1 MTRAIPLALGIATFA
16 AAPVLSQSQNPPAGP
31 AGAPD
36 IIRGREIALGGV
48 RDRQNVPC
56 IQCHGLEGVGNSS
69 GVFPRLAPQSG
80 WYLYK
85 TLQDYASGLRPNEIM
100 SPIARSLSD
109 QDMQAVATYYASIR
123 NAPTLPHAEVNVRTL
138 QTGGAI
144 SAVGIPEQAVPP
156 CAGCHGANGRGGQM
170 IYPSLAGQYAPYTEL
185 QLRLWKEG
193 RRDGDPMNVM
203 ELISKAMTDEQI
215 RAVSLY
221 FASIQPGYSPQ
232 GEQRS
237 GGPSQNPQVW
247 QGQLAPPSPN
257 ATSPIPG
264 LQNVKPPYLPEGQ
277 AGPGMGNASTD
288 DQINRSR

>member
-1 MTRAIPLALGIATFA
+1 MTRAIPLALGIAILA
-16 AAPVLSQSQNPPAGP
+16 ATPVFSQSQTPPAGP
-31 AGAPD
+31 SGAPD
-36 IIRGREIALGGV
+36 IIRGQEIALGGL

-56 IQCHGLEGVGNSS
+56 IQCHGLEGAGNSS
-69 GVFPRLAPQSG
+69 GAFPRLVPQSG

-109 QDMQAVATYYASIR
+109 QDMQAVAAYYASIE
-123 NAPTLPHAEVNVRTL
+123 NAPALPQAEVDVRTL

-144 SAVGIPEQAVPP
+144 SAVGIPEQGVPP

-170 IYPSLAGQYAPYTEL
+170 IYPALAGQYAPYTEL

-232 GEQRS
+232 GEQRPA
-237 GGPSQNPQVW
+237 GPRQNPQVW
-247 QGQLAPPSPN
+247 QGQLAPLPPN
-257 ATSPIPG
+257 ATSSTRG